1 MTTKFNILPRF
12 GIIGLTIGSLCF
24 AGGAMAQ
31 AESKKNSD
39 AAMNSEVATTKEKP
53 SSPQSSSLEQK
64 DKTFLKK
71 AFKGGMMEVAI
82 GKLAGEQGQ
91 SADVKKFGKRMV
103 TDHSKANDELK
114 SIAEKKGVKLPSKEL
129 SEKWKSDKDYMD
141 AMVKDHEKDLA
152 EFQKE
157 AKEGTDPDLKEFA
170 EKTAKVIQEHLDLAK
185 ETQSKL
191 Q

>member
-1 MTTKFNILPRF
+1 MRNR
-12 GIIGLTIGSLCF
+12 LTIISRFSITAIALGSLSF
-24 AGGAMAQ
+24 AWSAAAQ
-31 AESKKNSD
+31 NQ
-39 AAMNSEVATTKEKP
+39 P
-53 SSPQSSSLEQK
+53 SSQTGPAASLSAK

-71 AFKGGMMEVAI
+71 AAKGGMMEVAM
-82 GKLAGEQGQ
+82 GKLASEQGQ
-91 SADVKKFGKRMV
+91 SADVKKFGERMV

-114 SIAEKKGVKLPSKEL
+114 SIAAKKGVKLPSKKL
-129 SEKWKSDKDYMD
+129 SEKWKSDRDYMD

>member
-39 AAMNSEVATTKEKP
+39 AAMNSEVATTKEKS

-91 SADVKKFGKRMV
+91 SADVKKFGERMV

-114 SIAEKKGVKLPSKEL
+114 SIAEKKGVKLPTKEL